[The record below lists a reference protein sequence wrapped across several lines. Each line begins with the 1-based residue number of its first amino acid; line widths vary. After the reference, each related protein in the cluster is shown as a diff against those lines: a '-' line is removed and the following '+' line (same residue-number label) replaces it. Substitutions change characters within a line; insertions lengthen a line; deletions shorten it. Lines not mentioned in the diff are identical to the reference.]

1 MIFADTIDLWGSRM
15 LLSCF
20 SWRCVL
26 FTSLLVLAPCGFAQ
40 SDVTLRFLDA
50 GSGKPIT
57 GISLSVSAWDDN
69 EGRQKQSPPGIL
81 KIDKNTQVVKTDK
94 QGRAIF
100 RLYDEQHGLK
110 ILFISSFDLRRC
122 SEMEFSIEEVQK
134 SGIVANYH
142 DGKPR
147 WCIPLRAQA
156 DARPGEIIIFDKR
169 LTVWDRMSQEIP

>member
-1 MIFADTIDLWGSRM
+1 MVKE
-15 LLSCF
+15 LLDCIPRCF
-20 SWRCVL
+20 GWLCIL
-26 FTSLLVLAPCGFAQ
+26 FTGLLVPAPSGFAQ
-40 SDVTLRFLDA
+40 ADITLRLLDA

-57 GISLSVSAWDDN
+57 GISLAVFARDDN

-81 KIDKNTQVVKTDK
+81 KIDKNRQVIKTDK
-94 QGRAIF
+94 QGWAIF

-134 SGIVANYH
+134 SGIVAGYH
-142 DGKPR
+142 NGKPR
-147 WCIPLRAQA
+147 WCVPLRAQA